1 MLASAPMSPV
11 LAWFL
16 LIGGWILPMLHIS
29 LSPRG
34 GPFLPPP
41 GARCPMGP
49 RTGWLVLA
57 LLLGPVGW
65 ALYLKGR
72 RRLSA

>member
-1 MLASAPMSPV
+1 MHPA
-11 LAWFL
+11 LAWAVL
-16 LIGGWILPMLHIS
+16 LGGWGAPLLHIL

-34 GPFLPPP
+34 GPFRPPP
-41 GARCPMGP
+41 GARCPLGP
-49 RTGWLVLA
+49 RVGWLVLA

-72 RRLSA
+72 RRLTA